1 MSGSI
6 KANRINAKNVVKGVQ
21 VQGEVPDGLGALKG
35 LANAC
40 GGDIEASEINAE
52 NIVSGLQVLSEKR
65 PDSIEAFSKQLA
77 ELGALVEQLK
87 TAEPDTAPQDVVEIA
102 EYLAKSETE
111 LGASAPNASRI
122 SRWLQ
127 NINDVASNVN
137 TNVVTFTAIAT
148 AAKNLADVVAPLF
161 G

>member
-6 KANRINAKNVVKGVQ
+6 KANKITAKNVVKGVQ
-21 VQGEVPDGLGALKG
+21 VQGEVPEGLEKLKG
-35 LANAC
+35 LASAC

-52 NIVSGLQVLSEKR
+52 NIVSGLQILSEKR
-65 PDSIEAFSKQLA
+65 PDSIEAFSEQLG
-77 ELGALVEQLK
+77 ELKALVERFK
-87 TAEPDTAPQDVVEIA
+87 TAEPDAASQDVQEIT

-111 LGASAPNASRI
+111 LGTSAPNASRI

-137 TNVVTFTAIAT
+137 TNIVTFTAIAT
-148 AAKNLADVVAPLF
+148 AAKTLAEAVAPLF